1 MPDRTTNWHECVP
14 RNLAKEVK
22 AFCLFAT
29 HFHELTRLAEE
40 VTTVSNQHVTA
51 VTSEDSLTL
60 LYQVKPGVCDQSFGI
75 HVAEMARFPRHV
87 IEVSFV
93 FLYWHCIL
101 RVCCSSTHLWCGFL
115 SYSMLRRNRMSW
127 RITRGWAFLAATHRT
142 STRLLRWDIC
152 EECAI
157 TN

>member
-1 MPDRTTNWHECVP
+1 MFWGKCQADRATNSHECVP

-40 VTTVSNQHVTA
+40 VTAVSNQHVTA

-87 IEVSFV
+87 IEVSLV
-93 FLYWHCIL
+93 FQCWHCTIS
-101 RVCCSSTHLWCGFL
+101 VFCNVVHL
-115 SYSMLRRNRMSW
+115 
-127 RITRGWAFLAATHRT
+127 
-142 STRLLRWDIC
+142 
-152 EECAI
+152 
-157 TN
+157 